1 MLYANYRMV
10 CFWLCDVWYFPT
22 LTALRNIAISL
33 THIYSYAIYAYY
45 SMVIFPLKNILCG
58 LFP

>member
-22 LTALRNIAISL
+22 LTALRNIAYPYL
-33 THIYSYAIYAYY
+33 LLRNLRLLFYGH
-45 SMVIFPLKNILCG
+45 FLLKNILCG